1 MVNSKM
7 NFNRNRLWM
16 YVKSIEVRIQKG
28 LVCITKLQTLDQL
41 KINRSVKQLLSDLE
55 EQPESRTV
63 SLAAR

>member
-1 MVNSKM
+1 
-7 NFNRNRLWM
+7 M